1 MVKEPILQVKNLTY
15 RYFGEKP
22 ILHKLSLTL
31 HKQEKTVLLGVN
43 GAGKSTL
50 MFNILGI
57 YKGEEGDISF
67 QGINIR
73 EISEA
78 VLRQKMAYIFQN
90 PDDQVFATTVKEDIL
105 FGLVQF
111 GFTQDEQDKRLNEV
125 VELLKIDH
133 LLKKNPRHLSYGE
146 KRRVALAGVLVMEPE
161 IIFFDEPMA
170 FLDPP
175 GRELFMSILDKL
187 YKQGKTLVIATHDL
201 NFAAEWGERYIL
213 LNNGQISMD
222 GDKNILIEGM
232 EPFKYTLPITT
243 QIFKDYMPSS
253 ELPVTVEEGR
263 EKLKKLKEDFFS

>member
-1 MVKEPILQVKNLTY
+1 MVKEPILQVENLTY
-15 RYFGEKP
+15 RYFGEEP
-22 ILHKLSLTL
+22 ILHRLSFTL

-50 MFNILGI
+50 MFNILGL
-57 YKGEEGDISF
+57 YKGEEGTIYF
-67 QGINIR
+67 QGSDIN
-73 EISEA
+73 EISED

-90 PDDQVFATTVKEDIL
+90 PDDQVFAPTVEEDIL

-111 GFTQDEQDKRLNEV
+111 GFTQEEQYKRLNEV

-133 LLKKNPRHLSYGE
+133 LLKKNPRYLSYGE

-175 GRELFMSILDKL
+175 GRELFMSILDML

-201 NFAAEWGERYIL
+201 NFAAEWGERYL
-213 LNNGQISMD
+213 LLDNGQISID
-222 GDKNILIEGM
+222 GDKTVLREGM
-232 EPFKYTLPITT
+232 APFNYNIPITT
-243 QIFKDYMPSS
+243 QIFKEYISSS
-253 ELPVTVEEGR
+253 ELPITVDEGR
-263 EKLKKLKEDFFS
+263 ETLRKCKESFNI